1 MSTLSARNRRKA
13 PAERAA
19 EIALAARQ
27 IALTEGL
34 AAVTV
39 RAVAA
44 RVGVAPALV
53 AHYQPSMNVLVAS
66 AFGAIVAAE
75 IDEVAIEL
83 GSCPTSVRALGA
95 LIDTLLGPERS
106 AVTAIWLDAWSLGR
120 RNPALAAEVGRQMD
134 AWQKF
139 LVALLEAGV
148 ADDEY
153 AVADAP
159 ALAWQLL
166 GSIDGLNA
174 HAAVR
179 YGDARTQRPL
189 VRTIVE
195 HELALP
201 AGALGSAAVGS

>member
-1 MSTLSARNRRKA
+1 MSTLSARNRRKT
-13 PAERAA
+13 PAERAE

-53 AHYQPSMNVLVAS
+53 AHYQPSMNMLVAS
-66 AFGAIVAAE
+66 TFGAIVAAE
-75 IDEVAIEL
+75 IDEVAAEM
-83 GSCPTSVRALGA
+83 GEGVTSVNALA
-95 LIDTLLGPERS
+95 TLIDNLLGPERS
-106 AVTAIWLDAWSLGR
+106 AVTSIWLDAWSLGR

-134 AWQKF
+134 AWQGF
-139 LVALLEAGV
+139 LVALLEEGATRG
-148 ADDEY
+148 EY
-153 AVADAP
+153 AVGDAP

-166 GSIDGLNA
+166 GIIDGLTA
-174 HAAVR
+174 HATVR

-189 VRTIVE
+189 VRAIVE
-195 HELALP
+195 HELGLP
-201 AGALGSAAVGS
+201 AGALAF

>member
-1 MSTLSARNRRKA
+1 MSTLSARNRRKT

-66 AFGAIVAAE
+66 TFGAIVAAE
-75 IDEVAIEL
+75 IDEVATEL
-83 GSCPTSVRALGA
+83 GACRTSVHALAA

-106 AVTAIWLDAWSLGR
+106 TVTAVWLDAWSLGR

-139 LVALLEAGV
+139 LVDLLEEGV
-148 ADDEY
+148 TRDEY
-153 AVADAP
+153 AVDDAP

-166 GSIDGLNA
+166 GIIDGLTA
-174 HAAVR
+174 HATVR

-201 AGALGSAAVGS
+201 AGTLAP

>member
-1 MSTLSARNRRKA
+1 MSTLSARNRRKT

-53 AHYQPSMNVLVAS
+53 AHYQPNMNVLVAGT
-66 AFGAIVAAE
+66 FGAIVAAE
-75 IDEVAIEL
+75 IDEVATEL
-83 GSCPTSVRALGA
+83 GACRTSVHALAA

-106 AVTAIWLDAWSLGR
+106 TVTAVWLDAWSLGR
-120 RNPALAAEVGRQMD
+120 RNPDLAAEVGRQMD
-134 AWQKF
+134 AWQSF
-139 LVALLEAGV
+139 LVALLRSGV
-148 ADDEY
+148 TRGEY
-153 AVADAP
+153 AVDDP
-159 ALAWQLL
+159 SALAWQLL
-166 GSIDGLNA
+166 GIIDGLTA
-174 HAAVR
+174 HATVR

-195 HELALP
+195 HELGLP
-201 AGALGSAAVGS
+201 AGTLAP

>member
-1 MSTLSARNRRKA
+1 MSTLSARNRRKT

-27 IALTEGL
+27 IALAEGL
-34 AAVTV
+34 AAITV

-53 AHYQPSMNVLVAS
+53 AHYQPSMNVLVAT

-75 IDEVAIEL
+75 IDEVATEL
-83 GSCPTSVRALGA
+83 GACRTSVNALAA

-106 AVTAIWLDAWSLGR
+106 TVTAVWLDAWSLGR
-120 RNPALAAEVGRQMD
+120 RNPALADEVGRQMD

-139 LVALLEAGV
+139 LVALLEEGV
-148 ADDEY
+148 TRDEY
-153 AVADAP
+153 VVDDAP

-166 GSIDGLNA
+166 GIIDGLTA
-174 HAAVR
+174 HATVR
-179 YGDARTQRPL
+179 YGDARNQRPL

-201 AGALGSAAVGS
+201 EGALAT

>member
-1 MSTLSARNRRKA
+1 MSTLSARNRRKT

-53 AHYQPSMNVLVAS
+53 AHYRPSMNVLVAS
-66 AFGAIVAAE
+66 TFGAIVAAE
-75 IDEVAIEL
+75 IDEVATEL
-83 GSCPTSVRALGA
+83 SACRTSVHALAA

-106 AVTAIWLDAWSLGR
+106 TVTAIWLDAWSLGR
-120 RNPALAAEVGRQMD
+120 RNPVLAAEVGRQMD
-134 AWQKF
+134 AWQEF
-139 LVALLEAGV
+139 LVALLEEGAIRGEFV
-148 ADDEY
+148 
-153 AVADAP
+153 VDAPP

-166 GSIDGLNA
+166 GIIDGLTA
-174 HAAVR
+174 HATVR
-179 YGDARTQRPL
+179 YGDAGRQRPL

-195 HELALP
+195 HELGLP
-201 AGALGSAAVGS
+201 EGSLAP

>member
-1 MSTLSARNRRKA
+1 MSTLSARNRRKS
-13 PAERAA
+13 PAERDA

-34 AAVTV
+34 AAITV

-53 AHYQPSMNVLVAS
+53 AHYQPSMTVLVA
-66 AFGAIVAAE
+66 ATFGAIVAAE
-75 IDEVAIEL
+75 IDEVAAEL
-83 GSCPTSVRALGA
+83 AACPTSVQALGA

-120 RNPALAAEVGRQMD
+120 SNSALATEVGRQMD
-134 AWQKF
+134 AWQSF
-139 LVALLEAGV
+139 LVAQLQAGV
-148 ADDEY
+148 IRGEFVTD
-153 AVADAP
+153 DAP

-166 GSIDGLNA
+166 GIIDGLNA
-174 HAAVR
+174 HATVR
-179 YGDARTQRPL
+179 YGDARTERPL
-189 VRTIVE
+189 VRTIAE

-201 AGALGSAAVGS
+201 AGALRSTAAGS

>member
-1 MSTLSARNRRKA
+1 MSTLSARNRRKT

-27 IALTEGL
+27 IALTDGL
-34 AAVTV
+34 AALTV

-53 AHYQPSMNVLVAS
+53 AHYQPNMNVLVAS

-75 IDEVAIEL
+75 IHEVAAEL
-83 GSCPTSVRALGA
+83 AACPTSVHALGA
-95 LIDTLLGPERS
+95 LIDTLLSPERS

-134 AWQKF
+134 AWQGF
-139 LVALLEAGV
+139 LVALLRGGV
-148 ADDEY
+148 GRGEFVVD
-153 AVADAP
+153 DAP

-166 GSIDGLNA
+166 GIIDGLTA
-174 HAAVR
+174 HATVR
-179 YGDARTQRPL
+179 YGDARTQQSL

-195 HELALP
+195 HELALA
-201 AGALGSAAVGS
+201 AGALNPAAT